1 MSKQSAP
8 VRSGFG
14 CRVASAL
21 RGPSAIQLQPLQRE
35 PLPQRWLP
43 CRNPSLHGRRGCP
56 AGDPLA
62 GGNAGMNL
70 LVVTNLYP
78 PQELGGYGR
87 SMADFVWG
95 LQERGHSIQVLSSDA
110 PHLGASSG
118 LGPSGEAV
126 DRRLQLK
133 GSYEGGVR
141 PCRIHNVA
149 KPLTR
154 PMLHSFALGSTVKH
168 WDGILLGNL
177 DLLGPELLPTLLEGQ
192 CIVQH
197 HVGFVHAPFP
207 PSAWPTAIATG
218 WWSVGGSAI
227 CTDESAGLPSSEASV
242 VYPGVRSELF
252 GVDRIGM
259 PTPLAPDGSRQRP
272 LKVCFAGLL
281 MGSKGAH
288 TLIEALI
295 QLKQQGLSVQ
305 ASLAGDSFQSGYRE
319 QLEQWLKQH
328 NLDGAV
334 QFVGQLGR
342 QALARFYALH
352 HVGVFPSIHPEAFG
366 IVGAEMMASGLVL
379 VSRVG
384 GAGELID
391 DGRTGLRF
399 QAGDSQDLAVA

>member
-1 MSKQSAP
+1 
-8 VRSGFG
+8 
-14 CRVASAL
+14 
-21 RGPSAIQLQPLQRE
+21 
-35 PLPQRWLP
+35 
-43 CRNPSLHGRRGCP
+43 
-56 AGDPLA
+56 
-62 GGNAGMNL
+62 MNL

-87 SMADFVWG
+87 SIADFVWG

-110 PHLGASSG
+110 PHLGSSSG

-141 PCRIHNVA
+141 PLQDPQRRQAIDQANA
-149 KPLTR
+149 
-154 PMLHSFALGSTVKH
+154 ALIRTWINSQR

-177 DLLGPELLPTLLEGQ
+177 DLIGPELLAALLEAP

-197 HVGFVHAPFP
+197 HVGFVHPPFP
-207 PSAWPTAIATG
+207 PSAWPGNERYRLVAA
-218 WWSVGGSAI
+218 SRAVRSALVA
-227 CTDESAGLPSSEASV
+227 AGLPTSASRV
-242 VYPGVRSELF
+242 VYPGVRCELF
-252 GVDRIGM
+252 GENRVGM
-259 PTPLAPDGSRQRP
+259 PTLLAPNGSRQRP

-281 MGSKGAH
+281 MSSKGAH

-295 QLKQQGLSVQ
+295 QLQQKGLSVQ
-305 ASLAGDSFQSGYRE
+305 ASIAGDSFQSGYRE
-319 QLEQWLKQH
+319 QLEQLLKQ
-328 NLDGAV
+328 NDLDGTV

-366 IVGAEMMASGLVL
+366 IVAAEMMASGLVV
-379 VSRVG
+379 VSSGVG
-384 GAGELID
+384 GASELID

-399 QAGDSQDLAVA
+399 QAGDSQDLARCLMRLASDTALFNALCHAGQSEAQQKFSVLASAESLEAGFRPNAAELVEIEVF

>member
-1 MSKQSAP
+1 
-8 VRSGFG
+8 
-14 CRVASAL
+14 
-21 RGPSAIQLQPLQRE
+21 
-35 PLPQRWLP
+35 
-43 CRNPSLHGRRGCP
+43 
-56 AGDPLA
+56 
-62 GGNAGMNL
+62 MNL

-87 SMADFVWG
+87 SIADFVWG
-95 LQERGHSIQVLSSDA
+95 LRERGHKIQVLSSNA

-118 LGPSGEAV
+118 LGPSGEPV
-126 DRRLQLK
+126 DRTLQLK

-141 PCRIHNVA
+141 NLENPQQRQAIDDANASLIRIWLN
-149 KPLTR
+149 R
-154 PMLHSFALGSTVKH
+154 QQ

-177 DLLGPELLPTLLEGQ
+177 DLLGPELLPPLLEAG
-192 CIVQH
+192 CVVQH

-207 PSAWPTAIATG
+207 PSAWPNSDLYQLVAA
-218 WWSVGGSAI
+218 SKAVRSALV
-227 CTDESAGLPSSEASV
+227 SAGLPTSTASV

-252 GVDRIGM
+252 GLGRVRM
-259 PTPLAPDGSRQRP
+259 PTPLPPDGSRGRP

-295 QLKQQGLSVQ
+295 QLQQQGISVQ
-305 ASLAGDSFQSGYRE
+305 ASLAGDSFQNGYRE
-319 QLEQWLKQH
+319 QLEQCLQEH
-328 NLDGAV
+328 SLDGAV

-366 IVGAEMMASGLVL
+366 IVAAEMMASGLVV
-379 VSRVG
+379 VSSGVG

-399 QAGDSQDLAVA
+399 QAGDSKGLAHCLMRLCRDANLLERLRKAGQQEARQRFSVMAAATELEAGFQQNGAGNNQTTVF

>member
-1 MSKQSAP
+1 
-8 VRSGFG
+8 
-14 CRVASAL
+14 
-21 RGPSAIQLQPLQRE
+21 
-35 PLPQRWLP
+35 
-43 CRNPSLHGRRGCP
+43 
-56 AGDPLA
+56 
-62 GGNAGMNL
+62 MNL

-87 SMADFVWG
+87 SIADFVWG
-95 LQERGHSIQVLSSDA
+95 LRELGHSIQVLSSDA
-110 PHLGASSG
+110 PHLGASSC

-126 DRRLQLK
+126 DRGLQLK
-133 GSYEGGVR
+133 GSYEGGVQALQEPKQR
-141 PCRIHNVA
+141 QAIDQANAARIRTWLNG
-149 KPLTR
+149 KR
-154 PMLHSFALGSTVKH
+154 

-177 DLLGPELLPTLLEGQ
+177 DLLGPELLPVLLEAK

-207 PSAWPTAIATG
+207 PHSLPSSERYRLVAASETVRLSLI
-218 WWSVGGSAI
+218 
-227 CTDESAGLPSSEASV
+227 SAGLPTSTANV

-252 GVDRIGM
+252 GVNRVGM
-259 PTPLAPDGSRQRP
+259 PPPLSPDGSRQRP

-295 QLKQQGLSVQ
+295 QLQQQGIRVQ

-319 QLEQWLKQH
+319 QLEQWLEKH
-328 NLDGAV
+328 NLHGSV

-342 QALARFYALH
+342 DALARFYALH

-366 IVGAEMMASGLVL
+366 IVAAEMMASGLVV
-379 VSRVG
+379 VSSGVG

-399 QAGDSQDLAVA
+399 KAGDSQDLTRCLVRLANDPALINELRQAGQREARQRFSVMTSAAELEAGFLLSEATQHATTVF

>member
-1 MSKQSAP
+1 
-8 VRSGFG
+8 
-14 CRVASAL
+14 
-21 RGPSAIQLQPLQRE
+21 
-35 PLPQRWLP
+35 
-43 CRNPSLHGRRGCP
+43 
-56 AGDPLA
+56 
-62 GGNAGMNL
+62 MNL

-87 SMADFVWG
+87 SIADFVWG
-95 LQERGHSIQVLSSDA
+95 LKERGHSIQVLSSDA
-110 PHLGASSG
+110 PHLGASSEI
-118 LGPSGEAV
+118 GPSGEAV

-141 PCRIHNVA
+141 PLQDPVQRQVVDQANATLIRNW
-149 KPLTR
+149 LNR
-154 PMLHSFALGSTVKH
+154 QQ

-177 DLLGPELLPTLLEGQ
+177 DLLGPELLPILLEAP

-207 PSAWPTAIATG
+207 PSAWPKNDRYRL
-218 WWSVGGSAI
+218 VGASKAVCSALV
-227 CTDESAGLPSSEASV
+227 SAGLPASTASV

-252 GVDRIGM
+252 GEETVGM
-259 PTPLAPDGSRQRP
+259 PTPLPPDGSRQRP

-295 QLKQQGLSVQ
+295 QLQQEGISVQ
-305 ASLAGDSFQSGYRE
+305 ASLAGDSFQNGYRE
-319 QLEQWLKQH
+319 QLEECLTQH
-328 NLDGAV
+328 KLDGAV

-366 IVGAEMMASGLVL
+366 IVAAEMMVSGLVV
-379 VSRVG
+379 VSSGVG
-384 GAGELID
+384 GAAELVD

-399 QAGDSQDLAVA
+399 QAGDSKALANCLLRLARNASLLDALRQSGQQEVQERFSVMASAAALEAGFRPNGAGSKELSVF

>member
-1 MSKQSAP
+1 
-8 VRSGFG
+8 
-14 CRVASAL
+14 
-21 RGPSAIQLQPLQRE
+21 
-35 PLPQRWLP
+35 
-43 CRNPSLHGRRGCP
+43 
-56 AGDPLA
+56 
-62 GGNAGMNL
+62 MNL

-95 LQERGHSIQVLSSDA
+95 LRERGHSIQVLSSDA
-110 PHLGASSG
+110 PHLGASSD

-141 PCRIHNVA
+141 NLQDPQRRQAIDKANI
-149 KPLTR
+149 
-154 PMLHSFALGSTVKH
+154 ALIRSWLNSQN

-177 DLLGPELLPTLLEGQ
+177 DLLGAELLPTLLEAQ

-207 PSAWPTAIATG
+207 PSAFPDNKRYLLVAA
-218 WWSVGGSAI
+218 SENVRSAL
-227 CTDESAGLPSSEASV
+227 DRAGLPTSSANV

-259 PTPLAPDGSRQRP
+259 PCPLAPDGSRQRP

-295 QLKQQGLSVQ
+295 QLQQQGLSVQ
-305 ASLAGDSFQSGYRE
+305 ASLAGGSFQSGYRE
-319 QLEQWLKQH
+319 QLENLIRQH

-342 QALARFYALH
+342 QSLARFYSLH

-366 IVGAEMMASGLVL
+366 IVGAEMMASGLVV
-379 VSRVG
+379 VSSGVG
-384 GAGELID
+384 GAAELID
-391 DGRTGLRF
+391 NGRTGLLF
-399 QAGDSQDLAVA
+399 QAGNSQELAGCLMRLARDTTLFDGLRQAGQREVQQRFSVMTSVKALEVGFQLNTGQEGGMSVF